1 MGLQKLVD
9 TLRDKREEVRNELLT
24 LLRFLTRR
32 NEEICKYIAFQDG
45 FDILISILK
54 KEEGMVARD
63 CLNIIYNMIANS
75 VLTLKLFSQSSCF
88 HSFLLLFLP
97 LTSRS
102 SSARSGF
109 DSLCCRAFTC
119 FQDSFIGY
127 FSYLLSP
134 LSFSFFFLARRGDSW
149 TGQSSPGGGLRRK

>member
-75 VLTLKLFSQSSCF
+75 VLTLKLFSQSLCF
-88 HSFLLLFLP
+88 LSFFP
-97 LTSRS
+97 
-102 SSARSGF
+102 
-109 DSLCCRAFTC
+109 
-119 FQDSFIGY
+119 
-127 FSYLLSP
+127 P
-134 LSFSFFFLARRGDSW
+134 LSLSH
-149 TGQSSPGGGLRRK
+149 K